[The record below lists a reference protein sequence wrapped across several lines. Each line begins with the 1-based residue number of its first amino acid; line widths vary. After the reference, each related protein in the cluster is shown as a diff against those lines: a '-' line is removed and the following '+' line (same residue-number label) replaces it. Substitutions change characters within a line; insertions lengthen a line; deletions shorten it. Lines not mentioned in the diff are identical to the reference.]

1 MKNKTM
7 KNKTMKN
14 KTMKNKSIKQIP
26 SSNNSKVPSLHAV
39 TTVVAFLAV
48 SAFSAQAAPQ
58 TWDNGATTGNWNTT
72 DANFT
77 GAAWTNGNS
86 AIFGGTLG
94 STVTINTAGISA
106 TGVTFNVNNDIIAQS
121 GGNNLTL
128 SGGNLI
134 TVGSGLTATI
144 NAPLAGTSGVQV
156 ENTGTG
162 ASILN
167 LGGVNTVD
175 GGGNAALG
183 LIVGATTA
191 NNTVNLSSGGTM
203 ATVSGTNRRSLY
215 IGSSNAGAG
224 LTTTGSNIVNIST
237 GGSSGTP
244 TFSILGNSG
253 AVTIGHASSSNELNV
268 SNGAYISQSSL
279 GGTTNWNMGTLAN
292 ANSNKLTVS
301 GTGSSIVFT
310 SNHAINVGGAGDS
323 NSVTISAGGLINTR
337 RFLIGANG
345 GDTNSVTITGAN
357 SLATT
362 NGASTNSL
370 FEIGTTAVSNGN
382 FMSIAAGGRYE
393 FGGSGQ
399 ARNFDIGRAGDN
411 NYIEVK
417 DTNSQLNVTWS
428 GSSLP
433 VALGG
438 HVTSASSVT
447 DGGTGNRL
455 DVNSGGAANFG
466 ATSSLYALG
475 TNSSVN
481 LGNGTGVGTLTVG
494 AATGYVA
501 GVYLKNSSG
510 RLNFNSGK
518 LIAGATGNLVS
529 GAGKV
534 DLKGNATVSTTFSST
549 ISVVIE
555 DSTSSGGSFTKEGS
569 GTLDLTQVNT
579 YTGDTIVKAG
589 TLQMEN
595 AYLANAAAVQLFT
608 GGKLNLNTSD
618 ATDTISALY
627 FDGVL
632 QAAGTW
638 GGTGSGADN
647 IDTTF
652 FAANSGKLLV
662 VAVPEPAAALMSA
675 VGLMA
680 LLRRRRA

>member
-1 MKNKTM
+1 MKL
-7 KNKTMKN
+7 KNN
-14 KTMKNKSIKQIP
+14 I
-26 SSNNSKVPSLHAV
+26 KVPSLHAV

-58 TWDNGATTGNWNTT
+58 TWDNGAATGNWNTT

-86 AIFGGTLG
+86 AIFGGTKG
-94 STVTINTAGISA
+94 STVTINTAGITA
-106 TGVTFNVNNDIIAQS
+106 ADVTFNVNNDIIARTGS
-121 GGNNLTL
+121 NNLTL
-128 SGGNLI
+128 TGTSGSNINVI

-144 NAPLAGTSGVQV
+144 NAPLAGSGGVQV

-167 LGGVNTVD
+167 LGGINTVD
-175 GGGNAALG
+175 GGGNAAYG
-183 LIVGATTA
+183 LIVGSNTA
-191 NNTVNLSSGGTM
+191 SNTVNLSSGTMGTIG
-203 ATVSGTNRRSLY
+203 SSRRSLY
-215 IGSSNAGAG
+215 IGSTSFNAGSAS
-224 LTTTGSNIVNIST
+224 TGSNIVNIST
-237 GGSSGTP
+237 A
-244 TFSILGNSG
+244 GNSSAPSFNASG
-253 AVTIGHASSSNELNV
+253 NGTRATIGYASSSNELNV
-268 SNGAYISQSSL
+268 SNGAYVAQTN
-279 GGTTNWNMGTLAN
+279 GGSTNTWEMGVLAN
-292 ANSNKLTVS
+292 ANNNKLTVS
-301 GTGSSIVFT
+301 GANSSIVFG
-310 SNHAINVGGAGDS
+310 SNQVINVGVAGDS

-345 GDTNSVTITGAN
+345 GDSNSVTITGTN
-357 SLATT
+357 SQATT
-362 NGASTNSL
+362 NGANTNSL
-370 FEIGTTAVSNGN
+370 FEIGSTTGSNAN

-399 ARNFDIGRAGDN
+399 SRNFAIGKAGDN
-411 NYIEVK
+411 NYIEV
-417 DTNSQLNVTWS
+417 TGNNSQLNVTWS

-438 HVTSASSVT
+438 NVTGASTVT

-455 DVNSGGAANFG
+455 DVNNGGAANFG
-466 ATSSLYALG
+466 ATSSLYVLG
-475 TNSSVN
+475 STSSGNTSVN

-589 TLQMEN
+589 TLQMEK

-608 GGKLNLNTSD
+608 GGKLNLNTSG

-647 IDTTF
+647 INTTF

-662 VAVPEPAAALMSA
+662 VAIPEPGAALLSA

-680 LLRRRRA
+680 LLRRRRS

>member
-1 MKNKTM
+1 MKLKYM
-7 KNKTMKN
+7 YHV
-14 KTMKNKSIKQIP
+14 
-26 SSNNSKVPSLHAV
+26 SSLRAV
-39 TTVVAFLAV
+39 STVVAFLAV

-58 TWDNGATTGNWNTT
+58 TWSAANGNWNTT
-72 DANFT
+72 DTNFT
-77 GAAWTNGNS
+77 ESAWTNGNS
-86 AIFGGTLG
+86 AIFGGTAG

-106 TGVTFNVNNDIIAQS
+106 AGVTFNVNNDIINRTS
-121 GGNNLTL
+121 TNTLTL
-128 SGGNLI
+128 SGGNII

-144 NAPLAGTSGVQV
+144 NAPLAGSGGVQV
-156 ENTGTG
+156 ENTGAG

-167 LGGVNTVD
+167 LGGISTVD
-175 GGGNAALG
+175 GAGNAALG

-203 ATVSGTNRRSLY
+203 ATTGTIRRSLF
-215 IGSSNAGAG
+215 IGSSNFNAG
-224 LTTTGSNIVNIST
+224 LTSTGSNIVNIST
-237 GGSSGTP
+237 PGSSGTP
-244 TFSILGNSG
+244 TFNVSGNG
-253 AVTIGHASSSNELNV
+253 GRATIGYASSSNELNI
-268 SNGAYISQSSL
+268 SNGAYVSQLNGS
-279 GGTTNWNMGTLAN
+279 GTNTWEMGVLAN
-292 ANSNKLTVS
+292 ANSNKITVS
-301 GTGSSIVFT
+301 GTNSSIVFG
-310 SNHAINVGGAGDS
+310 SNQAINVGVAGDS

-345 GDTNSVTITGAN
+345 GDSNSVTITGTN
-357 SLATT
+357 SQATT
-362 NGASTNSL
+362 NGANTNSL
-370 FEIGTTAVSNGN
+370 FEIGSTTGSNAN

-399 ARNFDIGRAGDN
+399 ARNFAIGKAGDN
-411 NYIEVK
+411 NYLEVTG
-417 DTNSQLNVTWS
+417 TNSQLNVTWS

-438 HVTSASSVT
+438 NVTGPTTVT

-455 DVNSGGAANFG
+455 DVNNGGSANFG

-501 GVYLKNSSG
+501 GVFLKNSTG
-510 RLNFNSGK
+510 RVNFNSGR
-518 LIAGATGNLVS
+518 LTAGAAGNLVS
-529 GAGKV
+529 GLGKV
-534 DLKGNATVSTTFSST
+534 DLKGDATVSTTFSST

-555 DSTSSGGSFTKEGS
+555 DSTSSGGDFIKEGS
-569 GTLDLTQVNT
+569 GTLDLTQMNT

-595 AYLANAAAVQLFT
+595 AYLANDAAVRLFT
-608 GGKLNLNTSD
+608 GGKLNLNTG
-618 ATDTISALY
+618 ATDTIGALY

-632 QAAGTW
+632 QAPGTW

-647 IDTTF
+647 INTTY

-662 VAVPEPAAALMSA
+662 VAVPEPGAALLSA
-675 VGLMA
+675 VGLLA

>member
-1 MKNKTM
+1 MKLK
-7 KNKTMKN
+7 
-14 KTMKNKSIKQIP
+14 
-26 SSNNSKVPSLHAV
+26 NNSKVPSLHAV

-58 TWDNGATTGNWNTT
+58 TWDNGAATGNWNTT

-86 AIFGGTLG
+86 AIFGGTAG
-94 STVTINTAGISA
+94 STVFINTAGITA
-106 TGVTFNVNNDIIAQS
+106 ADLTFNVNNDIIARTGS
-121 GGNNLTL
+121 NNLTL
-128 SGGNLI
+128 TGTSGSNINVI

-144 NAPLAGTSGVQV
+144 NAPLAGTGGVQV

-167 LGGVNTVD
+167 LGGTSTVD
-175 GGGNAALG
+175 GGGNAAYG
-183 LIVGATTA
+183 LIVGSNTA
-191 NNTVNLSSGGTM
+191 SNTVNLSSGTMGTIG
-203 ATVSGTNRRSLY
+203 SSRRSLY
-215 IGSSNAGAG
+215 IGSTSFNAGSAS
-224 LTTTGSNIVNIST
+224 TGSNIVNIST
-237 GGSSGTP
+237 A
-244 TFSILGNSG
+244 GNSSAPSFNVSG
-253 AVTIGHASSSNELNV
+253 NGGRATIGYASSSNELNI
-268 SNGAYISQSSL
+268 SNGAYVSQLNGAGTNTWEL
-279 GGTTNWNMGTLAN
+279 GVQAG
-292 ANSNKLTVS
+292 ANSNKITVS
-301 GTGSSIVFT
+301 GTNSSIVFG
-310 SNHAINVGGAGDS
+310 SNQSINVGVAGDS

-337 RFLIGANG
+337 RFGIGTNG

-357 SLATT
+357 SQATT
-362 NGASTNSL
+362 NGPSTNAQ
-370 FEIGTTAVSNGN
+370 FEIGSTAASNGN
-382 FMSIAAGGRYE
+382 FMSIAAGGKYN
-393 FGGSGQ
+393 FGGDGQ
-399 ARNFDIGRAGDN
+399 ARYFDIGRAGDN
-411 NYIEVK
+411 NYLEVTG
-417 DTNSQLNVTWS
+417 TNSQLNVTWA
-428 GSSLP
+428 SSTLP
-433 VALGG
+433 VAVGG
-438 HVTSASSVT
+438 HVTGASTVT
-447 DGGTGNRL
+447 DGGTGNHL
-455 DVNSGGAANFG
+455 DINNGGVANLSN
-466 ATSSLYALG
+466 SSLYALG

-481 LGNGTGVGTLTVG
+481 LGNGTGVGALTVG
-494 AATGYVA
+494 AATGYTA
-501 GVYLKNSSG
+501 GVFLKNSSG

-518 LIAGATGNLVS
+518 LSAGAAGNLVS
-529 GAGKV
+529 GNGKV

-595 AYLANAAAVQLFT
+595 AYLANAAAVRLFT
-608 GGKLNLNTSD
+608 GGKLNLNTSG

-647 IDTTF
+647 INTTF